1 MKKWIKE
8 EDVMGVLGIA
18 PPELLADHIADLDGV
33 WMEDEDV
40 EDVVL
45 ERLEAAADA
54 LGYELV
60 KKKKNG
66 VAPCPQC
73 GCEDVRLRYHLYK
86 HTSLKTTKRHYYY
99 ECSKCHLRSRRDVC
113 NRTDIARQDWNSMVG
128 EMRCK

>member
-8 EDVMGVLGIA
+8 EDVMENILWL
-18 PPELLADHIADLDGV
+18 PPELWADHIADLDGV
-33 WMEDEDV
+33 WMADEDV
-40 EDVVL
+40 GDVVF
-45 ERLEAAADA
+45 EQLEAAADA

-73 GCEDVRLRYHLYK
+73 GCEDVVLASNCMDITREK
-86 HTSLKTTKRHYYY
+86 FYYY
-99 ECSKCHLRSRRDVC
+99 QCPVCHLNNRRVGSTAE
-113 NRTDIARQDWNSMVG
+113 RALMYWNSMVG

>member
-8 EDVMGVLGIA
+8 EDVMSVLGIA
-18 PPELLADHIADLDGV
+18 PPELLVDHIADLDGV
-33 WMEDEDV
+33 WMADEDV

-66 VAPCPQC
+66 VAPCPKC
-73 GCEDVRLRYHLYK
+73 GCEDVVLFSHRMDMISEK
-86 HTSLKTTKRHYYY
+86 FYYY
-99 ECSKCHLRSRRDVC
+99 QCPVCHLSNRRVGATPE
-113 NRTDIARQDWNSMVG
+113 RALIYWNSMVG

>member
-8 EDVMGVLGIA
+8 EDVMNNILWL
-18 PPELLADHIADLDGV
+18 PPELWADHIADLDGV
-33 WMEDEDV
+33 WMNDEDV

-66 VAPCPQC
+66 VSPCPQC
-73 GCEDVRLRYHLYK
+73 GCEDVVLFNNCMDIIGEK
-86 HTSLKTTKRHYYY
+86 FYYY
-99 ECSKCHLRSRRDVC
+99 QCPVCHLSNRRVG
-113 NRTDIARQDWNSMVG
+113 RTPERALMYWNSMVG